1 MIREIKSSSE
11 TTEKDIK
18 EIINKIDNCSFKTS
32 KEYVDQ
38 LGKITHLFEIDDKT
52 KKPFKKQIF

>member
-18 EIINKIDNCSFKTS
+18 EIINKIDN
-32 KEYVDQ
+32 
-38 LGKITHLFEIDDKT
+38 
-52 KKPFKKQIF
+52 